1 MANLADQLKQVP
13 LFSSL
18 SQRQLK
24 RLARNFKEREFRPG
38 TSIVQQDQMSGVDFF
53 VIAEG
58 EASVSVNGKEIATMK
73 PGDHF
78 GELALL
84 AEQARSGTVTAK
96 VPMRCLVIAS
106 WYFRTFVKDNPEV
119 SWKLLQHLANLL
131 VEERSRHAQAPSSSG

>member
-1 MANLADQLKQVP
+1 VANLADQLKQVP

-24 RLARNFKEREFRPG
+24 RLARNFKEREFRQG
-38 TSIVQQDQMSGVDFF
+38 TSMVQQGHMSGVDFF

-58 EASVSVNGKEIATMK
+58 EASVSVDGKKVARLG

-78 GELALL
+78 GELALIGDRV
-84 AEQARSGTVTAK
+84 RSGTVTAE
-96 VPMRCLVIAS
+96 VPLRCLVIAS
-106 WYFRTFVKDNPEV
+106 WHFRSFVKDNPEV

-131 VEERSRHAQAPSSSG
+131 AEKR

>member
-1 MANLADQLKQVP
+1 VANLADQLKQVP

-24 RLARNFKEREFRPG
+24 RFARNFKEREFRPG
-38 TSIVQQDQMSGVDFF
+38 TEIVRQGHMSGVDFF

-58 EASVSVNGKEIATMK
+58 EASVSVDGKKVARLG

-78 GELALL
+78 GELALIGDRV
-84 AEQARSGTVTAK
+84 RSGTVTAE
-96 VPMRCLVIAS
+96 VPLRCLVIAS
-106 WYFRTFVKDNPEV
+106 WHFRSFVKDNPEV

-131 VEERSRHAQAPSSSG
+131 AEDRS

>member
-1 MANLADQLKQVP
+1 VANLADQLKQVP

-38 TSIVQQDQMSGVDFF
+38 TSMVQQGHMSGVDFF

-58 EASVSVNGKEIATMK
+58 EASVSVNGKEIARLK

-78 GELALL
+78 GELALIG
-84 AEQARSGTVTAK
+84 EQARAGTVTAE
-96 VPMRCLVIAS
+96 VPVRCLVIAS
-106 WYFRTFVKDNPEV
+106 WHFRGFVKDNPEV
-119 SWKLLQHLANLL
+119 SWKLLQHLANL
-131 VEERSRHAQAPSSSG
+131 VAEDRDRASAASS

>member
-1 MANLADQLKQVP
+1 VANLADQLKQVP

-24 RLARNFKEREFRPG
+24 RLARDFKEREFRPG
-38 TSIVQQDQMSGVDFF
+38 TEIVRQGHMSGVDFF

-58 EASVSVNGKEIATMK
+58 EASVSVDGKKVARLG

-78 GELALL
+78 GELALIGDRV
-84 AEQARSGTVTAK
+84 RSGTVTAE
-96 VPMRCLVIAS
+96 VPLRCLVIAS
-106 WYFRTFVKDNPEV
+106 WHFRSFVKDNPEV

-131 VEERSRHAQAPSSSG
+131 AEDRS

>member
-1 MANLADQLKQVP
+1 VANLADQLKQVP

-24 RLARNFKEREFRPG
+24 RLTRDFKEREFRPG
-38 TSIVQQDQMSGVDFF
+38 TAIVRQGHMSGVDFF

-58 EASVSVNGKEIATMK
+58 EASVSVDGKEIATLK

-78 GELALL
+78 GELALI
-84 AEQARSGTVTAK
+84 AERARSGTVTAE
-96 VPMRCLVIAS
+96 VPLRCLVIAS
-106 WYFRTFVKDNPEV
+106 WHFRGFVKDNPEV

-131 VEERSRHAQAPSSSG
+131 AEDRDRGHAP